1 MSTRVECSQSVL
13 EKVIK
18 HVNSTTDSEVGG
30 VLVGKMSE
38 GSTVVTAAIPAEKAS
53 AGSANVTFTHE
64 VWEEVLPII
73 DRDHPDES
81 MVGWYHSHPGFG
93 VFLSEYDLFIQQN
106 FFSDPA
112 MVALVIDPLKGDGGW
127 FEWQNGQ
134 VVQSDSFETPAVRS
148 NREVQAQVEQASSN
162 RRSSI
167 VIGVAVAAFVSLIIG
182 YFVGSSLAPK
192 SKEVA
197 GSSSVDSAEQIQLL
211 EAEKADLQKRLREAT
226 SMVEFESCTYSYTVK
241 PGESFWFIAERQL
254 GDGSLFSALRTLNPT
269 LATNGL
275 NPGDSVKIPATKCVK
290 QDGTSK

>member
-1 MSTRVECSQSVL
+1 MSNRVECPKSVL
-13 EKVIK
+13 EQVIK

-30 VLVGKMSE
+30 VLVGKMSA
-38 GSTVVTAAIPAEKAS
+38 GSTLVTAAIPAEKAS

-167 VIGVAVAAFVSLIIG
+167 VIGVAVAAFVSLLIG

-192 SKEVA
+192 TKEVA
-197 GSSSVDSAEQIQLL
+197 QTPSVDSAEQIRQL
-211 EAEKADLQKRLREAT
+211 EAENNDLRTRLREAT
-226 SMVEFESCTYSYTVK
+226 SVVEFESCTYSYTVK
-241 PGESFWFIAERQL
+241 AGESFWLIAQQKL
-254 GDGSLFSALRTLNPT
+254 GDGNLFSALRALNPE
-269 LATNGL
+269 LATKGID
-275 NPGDSVKIPATKCVK
+275 PGDVVKIPASGCAK
-290 QDGTSK
+290 QDSASK

>member
-1 MSTRVECSQSVL
+1 MSNRVECPQSVL

-53 AGSANVTFTHE
+53 AGSANVTFTHD
-64 VWEEVLPII
+64 VWEEVRPII

-192 SKEVA
+192 NKEVA
-197 GSSSVDSAEQIQLL
+197 GSSSVDSAEQIRLL
-211 EAEKADLQKRLREAT
+211 EAEKADLQNRLREAT
-226 SMVEFESCTYSYTVK
+226 SMVEF
-241 PGESFWFIAERQL
+241 
-254 GDGSLFSALRTLNPT
+254 
-269 LATNGL
+269 
-275 NPGDSVKIPATKCVK
+275 
-290 QDGTSK
+290 

>member
-1 MSTRVECSQSVL
+1 
-13 EKVIK
+13 
-18 HVNSTTDSEVGG
+18 
-30 VLVGKMSE
+30 MSE
-38 GSTVVTAAIPAEKAS
+38 GSTVITAAIPAEKAS
-53 AGSANVTFTHE
+53 VGSANVTFTHE

-112 MVALVIDPLKGDGGW
+112 MVALVIDPLKGEGGW
-127 FEWQNGQ
+127 FEWQDGQ

-167 VIGVAVAAFVSLIIG
+167 VVGVAVAAFVSLIIG

-197 GSSSVDSAEQIQLL
+197 QTSSVDSAEQIRLL
-211 EAEKADLQKRLREAT
+211 EAEKADLQNRLRDAT

-241 PGESFWFIAERQL
+241 PGESFWLIARQQL
-254 GDGSLFSALRTLNPT
+254 GDGTLASALKALNPE
-269 LATNGL
+269 LATTGL
-275 NPGDSVKIPATKCVK
+275 DPNDVVKIPATGCAK
-290 QDGTSK
+290 QDGASK

>member
-1 MSTRVECSQSVL
+1 MSNRVECPQSVL

-182 YFVGSSLAPK
+182 YFAGSSLAPK

-197 GSSSVDSAEQIQLL
+197 ETSSVDSAEQIRLL

-241 PGESFWFIAERQL
+241 PGESFWLIARQQL
-254 GDGSLFSALRTLNPT
+254 GDGTLASALKALNPE
-269 LATNGL
+269 LATTGL
-275 NPGDSVKIPATKCVK
+275 DPNDVVKIPATGCAK

>member
-1 MSTRVECSQSVL
+1 MSNRVECPESVL

-30 VLVGKMSE
+30 ILVGKMSE
-38 GSTVVTAAIPAEKAS
+38 GATVVTAAIPAEKAS
-53 AGSANVTFTHE
+53 VGSANVTFTHE

-93 VFLSEYDLFIQQN
+93 IFLSEYDLFIQQN

-112 MVALVIDPLKGDGGW
+112 MVALVIDPLKGEGGW
-127 FEWQNGQ
+127 FEWQNDQ

-148 NREVQAQVEQASSN
+148 SRAVQAEVEQATSN

-167 VIGVAVAAFVSLIIG
+167 IIGVAVAAFVSLIIG

-192 SKEVA
+192 SKQVAQPQDEITEV
-197 GSSSVDSAEQIQLL
+197 QRL
-211 EAEKADLQKRLREAT
+211 EAENADLRTRLREAT

-275 NPGDSVKIPATKCVK
+275 NPGDSVKIPATKCTK
-290 QDGTSK
+290 QDGANK

>member
-1 MSTRVECSQSVL
+1 MSIRVECPESVL

-30 VLVGKMSE
+30 ILVGKMSE

-53 AGSANVTFTHE
+53 VGSANVTFTHE

-93 VFLSEYDLFIQQN
+93 IFLSEYDLFIQQN

-112 MVALVIDPLKGDGGW
+112 MVALVIDPLKGEGGW
-127 FEWQNGQ
+127 FEWQNDQ

-148 NREVQAQVEQASSN
+148 SRAVQAEVEQATSN

-167 VIGVAVAAFVSLIIG
+167 IIGVAVAAFVSLIIG

-192 SKEVA
+192 SKQVAQPQDEITEV
-197 GSSSVDSAEQIQLL
+197 QRL
-211 EAEKADLQKRLREAT
+211 EAENADLRTRLREAT

-275 NPGDSVKIPATKCVK
+275 NPGDSVKIPATKCTK
-290 QDGTSK
+290 QDGASK

>member
-1 MSTRVECSQSVL
+1 VL

-112 MVALVIDPLKGDGGW
+112 MVALVIDPLKGEGGW

-192 SKEVA
+192 NKEVA
-197 GSSSVDSAEQIQLL
+197 GSSSVDSAEQIRLL
-211 EAEKADLQKRLREAT
+211 EAEKADLQNRLREAT

-241 PGESFWFIAERQL
+241 PGESFWLIARQQL
-254 GDGSLFSALRTLNPT
+254 GDGTLASALKSLNPE
-269 LATNGL
+269 LATTGL
-275 NPGDSVKIPATKCVK
+275 DPDDVVKIPATGCAK
-290 QDGTSK
+290 QDDTSK

>member
-1 MSTRVECSQSVL
+1 MSNRVECPDSVL

-30 VLVGKMSE
+30 ILVGKMTE
-38 GSTVVTAAIPAEKAS
+38 GATVVTAAIPAEKAS
-53 AGSANVTFTHE
+53 VGSANVTFTHE

-93 VFLSEYDLFIQQN
+93 IFLSEYDLFIQQN

-112 MVALVIDPLKGDGGW
+112 MVALVIDPLKGEGGW
-127 FEWQNGQ
+127 FEWQNDQ

-148 NREVQAQVEQASSN
+148 SRAVQAEVEQATSN

-167 VIGVAVAAFVSLIIG
+167 IIGVAVAAFVSLIIG

-192 SKEVA
+192 SKEVTQT
-197 GSSSVDSAEQIQLL
+197 SSVDSAEQIRLL
-211 EAEKADLQKRLREAT
+211 EADKAELQKRLREAT

-275 NPGDSVKIPATKCVK
+275 NPGDSVKIPATKCTK
-290 QDGTSK
+290 QDGANK

>member
-1 MSTRVECSQSVL
+1 MSNRVECPESVL

-30 VLVGKMSE
+30 ILVGKMSE
-38 GSTVVTAAIPAEKAS
+38 GATVVTAAIPAEKAS
-53 AGSANVTFTHE
+53 VGSANVTFTHE

-93 VFLSEYDLFIQQN
+93 IFLSEYDLFIQQN

-112 MVALVIDPLKGDGGW
+112 MVALVIDPLKGEGGW
-127 FEWQNGQ
+127 FEWQNDQ

-148 NREVQAQVEQASSN
+148 SRAVQAEVEQATSN

-167 VIGVAVAAFVSLIIG
+167 IIGVAVAAFVSLIIG

-197 GSSSVDSAEQIQLL
+197 QPQDEITEVQRL
-211 EAEKADLQKRLREAT
+211 EAENADLRTRLREAT

-275 NPGDSVKIPATKCVK
+275 NPGDSVKIPATKCTK
-290 QDGTSK
+290 QDGANK